1 MLIGLGCA
9 GCPYGSLKGETE
21 KELGLLTGTKKQ
33 YTIDLFKESYDIL
46 GVNYND
52 KQRKINLRIY
62 LTFNFIYSIIS
73 ISNERRKY
81 YGKDRTR
88 R

>member
-52 KQRKINLRIY
+52 KQ
-62 LTFNFIYSIIS
+62 
-73 ISNERRKY
+73 
-81 YGKDRTR
+81 
-88 R
+88 

>member
-1 MLIGLGCA
+1 MFIGLGCA

-52 KQRKINLRIY
+52 KQ
-62 LTFNFIYSIIS
+62 
-73 ISNERRKY
+73 
-81 YGKDRTR
+81 
-88 R
+88 